1 MKTPARHIRG
11 IADSLPGVH
20 RTLTHAQQDR
30 QQLILQTGKIAMARY
45 GRDTITMPE
54 FSVGLRLTTAQI
66 RWHYPDLD
74 NLLGAIL
81 RDHLNNILKAINDA
95 VPYADDPDPY
105 QAARAAYYGFTR
117 GALGTFNEA
126 HTLFLRDRNKLP
138 EDEIESVNILFE
150 SLAYYLGGEH
160 GWRALEMLNTDGVAL
175 ATIEE
180 AMAEL
185 AGTTPPTPP
194 VPVIIE
200 ATPTEEPKRPELPR
214 HIRRKIAALRRQ
226 RQKHEGK

>member
-11 IADSLPGVH
+11 IVDGLPGAH
-20 RTLTHAQQDR
+20 RTLTNAQQDR
-30 QQLILQTGKIAMARY
+30 QKLILQTGRIAMARY

-54 FSVGLRLTTAQI
+54 FSVGLRLTPAQI
-66 RWHYPDLD
+66 RFHYPDLD

-81 RDHLNNILKAINDA
+81 RDHIKNIIQAIHEA

-105 QAARAAYYGFTR
+105 QAARAAYFGFTR

-126 HTLFLRDRNKLP
+126 HQLFLRDRNKLP

-150 SLAYYLGGEH
+150 SLAYFVGGEH
-160 GWRALEMLNTDGVAL
+160 GWHALGMLNTDGVSL

-180 AMAEL
+180 AMSEL
-185 AGTTPPTPP
+185 AGTVPRPPPAPTIVEA
-194 VPVIIE
+194 VPS
-200 ATPTEEPKRPELPR
+200 EEPKRPELPR
-214 HIRRKIAALRRQ
+214 HIRRKIEALRRQ
-226 RQKHEGK
+226 RQKQEGK